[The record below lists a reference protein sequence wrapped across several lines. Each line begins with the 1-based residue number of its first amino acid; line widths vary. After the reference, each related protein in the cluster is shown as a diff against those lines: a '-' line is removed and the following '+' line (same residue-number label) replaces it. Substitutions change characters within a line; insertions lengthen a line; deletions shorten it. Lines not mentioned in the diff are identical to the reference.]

1 MMAQKKLHSIPE
13 IQPIREEK
21 EELSRVNSVLET
33 LLMNS
38 DRRVTNVDSPSVQ
51 NVQATL
57 DRLVATL
64 PVPKTV
70 KPAERIEAVKPQK
83 NESRIDQVA
92 TVLRSNGDNY
102 SISKTKVAKEA
113 LAVCVLFR
121 QGKTVLRSQIH
132 PRTEEALLT
141 ALIAV
146 VDQDRLV
153 AMPGWQDR
161 QKETALF
168 TPVRAKHVPILE
180 EPVESYRLETV
191 QTCSSCGKRRVI
203 DPDTGWCYDCG
214 ADRCAAVSQFG
225 AWD

>member
-38 DRRVTNVDSPSVQ
+38 DRRVTNVDSPSIK
-51 NVQATL
+51 NVQTTL

-70 KPAERIEAVKPQK
+70 ATAEPVTAVKPQK
-83 NESRIDQVA
+83 KESRIDQVA
-92 TVLRSNGDNY
+92 TVLRSNGDNTA
-102 SISKTKVAKEA
+102 ISKVEIAKEA

-132 PRTEEALLT
+132 PMTENALRT

-168 TPVRAKHVPILE
+168 TPVRPKHVPILE

-191 QTCSSCGKRRVI
+191 QTCASCGKRRVI